1 MSARSSTNVKGL
13 MLEHTMLKT
22 MNTSCA
28 FDVAIAFDK
37 VEFRR
42 LQSQSLRSTGQG
54 KQKNNALMKQYSS
67 SKII

>member
-1 MSARSSTNVKGL
+1 
-13 MLEHTMLKT
+13 